1 MPKFACGPTQLVRD
15 KLDEDFLDGQGN
27 NKLAPTFEERFILL
41 PSSRRGV
48 RPLGKLIHI
57 VAAINHTGLT
67 LGGRFGCS
75 AGGVS
80 VLANRRAVVGAF
92 MTRQRA
98 LGSPRIIARLL
109 RSFCA
114 LSDRLNR
121 YSHSP
126 IEVEH

>member
-1 MPKFACGPTQLVRD
+1 MPKFACGSTQLVRD
-15 KLDEDFLDGQGN
+15 KLDEDFLDGQGI

-80 VLANRRAVVGAF
+80 VLANRRAVVGRLYDSPESPWITANHRPSVTF
-92 MTRQRA
+92 VLRA
-98 LGSPRIIARLL
+98 Q
-109 RSFCA
+109 
-114 LSDRLNR
+114 
-121 YSHSP
+121 
-126 IEVEH
+126 